1 MARGRYDNQEVVDG
15 SNFGT
20 FDRRFESM
28 GLKDVDLL
36 ENVRNFEH
44 TIVAGERLDVLAHK
58 YFGEDSYWWVLA
70 LVNRISYPLSI
81 AAGTKIRVPYDV
93 KDVFKKI
100 YL

>member
-1 MARGRYDNQEVVDG
+1 MARGRYDNQEVIDR
-15 SNFGT
+15 SNFAT

-28 GLKDVDLL
+28 GLKGVDLL

-44 TIVAGERLDVLAHK
+44 TMVVGERLDILAHR

-70 LVNRISYPLSI
+70 LVNRIDYPLSI
-81 AAGTKIRVPYDV
+81 APGTKIRVPYDV

-100 YL
+100 TL